1 MAPLVPSDPSWMA
14 STISL
19 LEAFGVNSYRDAR
32 RYRGSWQAY
41 VTACAQ
47 MSFRTAAL
55 LGDGV
60 HLSTNE
66 AWILGFKPGPGSVQ
80 RALNVPECPCSRLA
94 CMMHQASLLTTTTS
108 FQRPQVPIYSWCAIH
123 DPGRRRFRYS
133 TTLALSIPRIPR
145 CAGQKRSILLVMRHI
160 AIGLSV
166 HQAIGMRAAPTRRSP
181 IAEPA

>member
-108 FQRPQVPIYSWCAIH
+108 FAKVDDLDDLPVYIGAAFVVGCCWRIRRLSGPQ
-123 DPGRRRFRYS
+123 GES
-133 TTLALSIPRIPR
+133 TTLAKSGR
-145 CAGQKRSILLVMRHI
+145 
-160 AIGLSV
+160 
-166 HQAIGMRAAPTRRSP
+166 
-181 IAEPA
+181 EP